1 MDTEI
6 WSWILFHVFI
16 VAMLALDLGVF
27 HRTAHHIR
35 VREAL
40 VWSGVWIVLALGFA
54 GLIYAWRDGDPALQF
69 LTGYVIEKSLSVDNL
84 FVFLLIFHYFKVPT
98 QYQHRVLFWG
108 IVGAMLMRAVFILAG
123 IALIERFH
131 WLIYVFGVFLIY
143 SGIKI
148 ALDKDQ
154 EIHPERNRVLRLFR
168 WLVPTTPDYVGHNL
182 LVRLDG
188 KLFATPLFLVL
199 VVIETTDVVFAVDSI
214 PAILAISNDPFIVY
228 TSNIFAIL
236 GLRSLYFALAGMM
249 ALFHYLHYGLALV
262 LVFVGTKMLISDTPY
277 RLHTGVTLAVVCGVL
292 TLSVALSLLFPAQ
305 AKDEPPPIAP
315 EAAAEPVDSEPER
328 TA

>member
-1 MDTEI
+1 MTIEI
-6 WSWILFHVFI
+6 WSWILFHVFV

-27 HRTAHHIR
+27 HRTAHEIR

-40 VWSGVWIVLALGFA
+40 LWSGVWIVLALGFA
-54 GLIYAWRDGDPALQF
+54 GLIYAWRGGDPALQF

-84 FVFLLIFHYFKVPT
+84 FVFLLVFHYFKVPT
-98 QYQHRVLFWG
+98 RDQHRVLFWG
-108 IVGAMLMRAVFILAG
+108 IVGAMVMRAVFILAG

-148 ALDKDQ
+148 ALDKDK
-154 EIHPERNRVLRLFR
+154 EIHPERNPVLRLFR
-168 WLVPTTPDYVGHNL
+168 RLVPTTPDYVGHHL
-182 LVRLDG
+182 FTRIDG

-199 VVIETTDVVFAVDSI
+199 LVIETTDVVFAVDSI
-214 PAILAISNDPFIVY
+214 PAILAISKDPFIVY

-262 LVFVGTKMLISDTPY
+262 LVFVGTKMLISDTEY
-277 RLHTGVTLAVVCGVL
+277 KVHTGVTLALVCGVL
-292 TLSVALSLLFPAQ
+292 TLSIVLSLLFPAKEKELP
-305 AKDEPPPIAP
+305 AVAP
-315 EAAAEPVDSEPER
+315 EIAEPEPVDSELK
-328 TA
+328 